1 MHRNRFAPLAVAA
14 LLLCGAAARAQ
25 SRLELFEAD
34 ARLKQETTV
43 ASVRAAALRDSPG
56 VLTVLSREEI
66 LASGAR
72 DLLDVLQL
80 VPGFAPAVDVEGTVD
95 VGFRGVWGHEGRIL
109 LLLDGQEMNETLYS
123 TLQLGQELPVDQI
136 QSIEIV
142 RGPGSARYG
151 GNAELA
157 VINVRT
163 RAAQDLKGVSASVVY
178 GQTAH
183 GYGHRGI
190 SLAAGTSLDEGASAS
205 IAGYFGQGNRSDR
218 AYRDLLG
225 NEASMTGGNSRL
237 QPGYLNFAAEY
248 RGLRLRAIYHRL
260 GLNNVDSFG
269 DASPPAQLEFISFFG
284 ELAYDW
290 RLSDS
295 LHITP
300 ELHYKRQLPWRDADK
315 SSWLYYDKTA
325 ERYTGRVTA
334 AWDAAPDVNAAAGVE
349 AYLDRAWLN
358 DSDLVGAQTLFGTST
373 RVSYQNVAA
382 FSELSWRTPFAN
394 LLAGARFEHHSLVGD
409 SFVPRVA
416 LTKVFDPVHFK
427 LLYSRAFRAPGIEG
441 ISASNGNL
449 TPERTT
455 IFEGEVGMRIAQG
468 VFATVNAYDL
478 TLRDPIVYTVDP
490 VTSQERY
497 LNAARTGSRGAEAE
511 LRLDG
516 ARGSLVIGYALYTAA
531 AKNQV
536 DLYRGPDPSR
546 VLGLPSHKICARGT
560 LQLLP
565 RISLNGA
572 IAWFSRRD
580 AALTAD
586 ADGNP
591 VIGTL
596 QAAALVDVLVRAR
609 DVGIEGLEISGGVHN
624 LLDSDFRYAQPY
636 NAGHA
641 PLPGPGREFMVRLA
655 YDLAVP

>member
-1 MHRNRFAPLAVAA
+1 MHRNRFAPLGVAA

-25 SRLELFEAD
+25 SELELFEAD

-43 ASVRAAALRDSPG
+43 ASVRPATLRDSPG
-56 VLTVLSREEI
+56 ILTLLSREEI

-80 VPGFAPAVDVEGTVD
+80 VPGFAPAVDVEGAVD
-95 VGFRGVWGHEGRIL
+95 VGFRGVWGHEGKIL

-123 TLQLGQELPVDQI
+123 TLQLGHELPVDQI
-136 QSIEIV
+136 QSIEII
-142 RGPGSARYG
+142 RGAGSARYG

-157 VINVRT
+157 VINVQTRT
-163 RAAQDLKGVSASVVY
+163 AQDLKGVSASVVY
-178 GQTAH
+178 GQMAH

-190 SLAAGTSLDEGASAS
+190 SLAAGTSFDEGVSAS
-205 IAGYFGQGNRSDR
+205 VSGYFGQGNRSDGT
-218 AYRDLLG
+218 YRDLLG
-225 NEASMTGGNSRL
+225 NQASMNGGNSRL

-260 GLNNVDSFG
+260 GLNNIDGFG
-269 DASPPAQLEFISFFG
+269 DASPLAKLEFISFFG

-290 RLSDS
+290 KLSDS
-295 LHITP
+295 LRLTP
-300 ELHYKRQLPWRDADK
+300 ELHYKRQLPWRDDDK
-315 SSWLYYDKTA
+315 SSSLYYDKTA

-334 AWDAAPDVNAAAGVE
+334 AWDATQDLNVAVGID
-349 AYLDRAWLN
+349 AYVDRAWLN
-358 DSDLVGAQTLFGTST
+358 DPELVGAQTLFGTST
-373 RVSYQNVAA
+373 RVSYKNVAA
-382 FSELSWRTPFAN
+382 FSELGWRTPVAN

-416 LTKVFDPVHFK
+416 LTKVFDPVHLK
-427 LLYSRAFRAPGIEG
+427 LLYSRAFRAPGIEN
-441 ISASNGNL
+441 ISLGGGTL

-455 IFEGEVGMRIAQG
+455 IVEAEVGVRVAEG

-478 TLRDPIVYTVDP
+478 TLRNPIVYTVDP
-490 VTSQERY
+490 ATNQEAY
-497 LNAARTGSRGAEAE
+497 LNAGRTGSRGAEVE
-511 LRLDG
+511 LRLEG

-531 AKNQV
+531 GKNQV

-546 VLGLPSHKICARGT
+546 VLGLPSHKISARAT
-560 LQLLP
+560 LQIHP
-565 RISLNGA
+565 RVSLNGA
-572 IAWFSRRD
+572 LAWFSRRD
-580 AALTAD
+580 AALSVD

-591 VIGTL
+591 MIGSL
-596 QAAALVDVLVRAR
+596 QAAALVDLLVRAR
-609 DVGIEGLEISGGVHN
+609 DVGVKGLELSAGVHN